1 MTEAA
6 ARKAPPQ
13 EARTNP
19 ASWELGAGFRG
30 AVLRPGDEGYGAAR
44 RIWNGAIDR
53 RPALIA
59 RCTGAAD
66 VLSAVRA
73 AREQGVLTA
82 VRGGGHN
89 VAGTATCDGG
99 LVIDLSPMKGMRVDL
114 VRRTAR
120 AEPGLLW
127 GEFDRE
133 TQAFGLAAPG
143 GIVTHTGV
151 AGLTLGG
158 GIGWLMRK
166 HGLTCDNLVS
176 VDVATADGRLI
187 TASDEKQAE
196 LFWGIRGGGGNFGIV
211 TSFEFRLHPV
221 GPTVLAGVVLYT
233 DEQARDALRF
243 YRDFAAEAPDEL
255 TTIVTL
261 RHAPPLP
268 FVPARLHG
276 TPVLS
281 IAVCYAGPIGDAER
295 VLAPLRAFGPPAIDA
310 IRPTQYTAHQ
320 AMFDATVPHGLHYY
334 WKSHDLPGLR
344 DETIDVMLAHGWA
357 AQSRRSYT
365 ILFQLGGAI
374 ARTAENATAYGGRAA
389 QYSVNINAVCE
400 AAVGFEAEVAWTRR
414 FSEAMRPLSTGGVYV
429 NFLGNEG
436 EDRVRAAYGEDKYAR
451 LVALKTA
458 YDPTNFFRL
467 NQNIKP
473 TPSRH
478 SLPA

>member
-1 MTEAA
+1 MTEAV
-6 ARKAPPQ
+6 APNAPSQ
-13 EARTNP
+13 EAHKNP
-19 ASWELGAGFRG
+19 ASCDLGPGFRG
-30 AVLRPGDEGYGAAR
+30 AMLRPGDEGYDAAR
-44 RIWNGAIDR
+44 RVWNGAIDR

-73 AREQGVLTA
+73 ARERDVLTA

-99 LVIDLSPMKGMRVDL
+99 LMIDLSPMKGTRVDP

-166 HGLTCDNLVS
+166 HGLTCDNLLS
-176 VDVATADGRLI
+176 VDVVTADGRLI
-187 TASDEKQAE
+187 TANDEEHAE

-221 GPTVLAGVVLYT
+221 GPSVLAGVVLYT
-233 DEQARDALRF
+233 DERAREALRF
-243 YRDFAAEAPDEL
+243 YRDFAAGAPDEL

-295 VLAPLRAFGPPAIDA
+295 VLAPLRAFGPPAVDA

-334 WKSHDLPGLR
+334 WKSHDLSGLS

-374 ARTAENATAYGGRAA
+374 ARIAENATAYGGRAA

-400 AAVGFEAEVAWTRR
+400 SAVGFEAEVAWTRR

-458 YDPTNFFRL
+458 YDPINFFRL

-473 TPSRH
+473 TPSLR
-478 SLPA
+478 SLPV